1 MNTNHVRTFA
11 ALVAGAVVAA
21 GTWNLVN
28 APAVQ
33 AQTAVVYD
41 AAAVKKGLDIA
52 PVTLDFTGKDK
63 NQVGYGSYLV
73 NAIGGCNDCH
83 TNPSYKAGG
92 DPFRGQT
99 KVIDKATYLAGGNV
113 FGPFTSRNLTP
124 SAQGPVTGSLANF
137 KQVFRTGVDLSKLHP
152 QISPLLQVM
161 PWTVYQD
168 MNDVEVEAIFAY
180 LTAIPCLEGGPGEKP
195 NRCAPATPTSASAK
209 PKNITTEAF
218 QIGLDGSG
226 SVASDG
232 GKLTYKWSSAKGR
245 PVATIMFADTEKP
258 VVQFNTR
265 GPIDYVIELAV
276 TDAKGTTATDSVS
289 VKYVGR

>member
-11 ALVAGAVVAA
+11 ALVAGAVVAT

-28 APAVQ
+28 TRAVH
-33 AQTAVVYD
+33 AQTPVVYD
-41 AAAVKKGLDIA
+41 AAAVKKGLDIS
-52 PVTLDFTGKDK
+52 PVPLDFTGKDR

-73 NAIGGCNDCH
+73 NAMGGCNDCH
-83 TNPSYKAGG
+83 TNPPYKAGG

-99 KVIDKATYLAGGNV
+99 KTIDRATYMAGGVV

-137 KQVFRTGVDLSKLHP
+137 KQVFRTGIDLRKLHTP
-152 QISPLLQVM
+152 ISPLLQVM
-161 PWTVYQD
+161 PWPAYQD
-168 MNDVEVEAIFAY
+168 LNDVEIEAIFAY
-180 LTAIPCLEGGPGEKP
+180 LTAIPCLEGGPDEKP
-195 NRCAPATPTSASAK
+195 NRCAPATPTSAVAK

-218 QIGLDGSG
+218 QIGLDGSA

-232 GKLTYKWSSAKGR
+232 GKLTYKWSSAKGS

-258 VVQFNTR
+258 LVQFNTR

-276 TDAKGTTATDSVS
+276 TDAKGTTATDTIS